1 LRNRYTTKDAATA
14 AILATTTSSTPA
26 ATTTTQ
32 HVPNPARDNSTRAN
46 AN

>member
-14 AILATTTSSTPA
+14 AILATTTSTPA
-26 ATTTTQ
+26 ATTTQ